1 MFFNLQ
7 LKQNIVLWHLLLKRL
22 FCCVGYLR
30 IWEFPF
36 LILLLYIVTTRVIF
50 RLLTTRFFMNELSIL
65 RLIVIL
71 LIIILNMTPL
81 LCILFLFLCRLQIS
95 LSNRILFLTF
105 VFLVGKLLIFVVATS
120 WVWWE
125 ILRNIF
131 IYLILFIKSKIVFSV

>member
-1 MFFNLQ
+1 
-7 LKQNIVLWHLLLKRL
+7 L

-50 RLLTTRFFMNELSIL
+50 RLLTTWFFMNELSIL

-81 LCILFLFLCRLQIS
+81 LCILFLLLCRLQIF
-95 LSNRILFLTF
+95 LPNRILFLTF
-105 VFLVGKLLIFVVATS
+105 VFLVGNLLIFVAVTS

-125 ILRNIF
+125 ILRNIY
-131 IYLILFIKSKIVFSV
+131 IYLIFFIKRNSIFSLAYINLFVFRLK